1 MQSPDQPVKAS
12 LNITIDL
19 DITDPEAMRGYAVAR
34 AQTAEH
40 IAMASA
46 NLFGALAIS
55 VDPLRIADEVP
66 GVRLL
71 RGKVEPSE
79 GHATADL
86 AIPDA
91 DGEATG
97 REPADTGIGED
108 PVAALVEASDRVRG
122 LSLERLGYD
131 GSAPEAERQLSR
143 HRAQVLAGL
152 LWHASA
158 AMTDELFN
166 DIDLL
171 RGRVPTAADVDDTYV
186 IGNLPPQF
194 ANHYDARFAARFLTV
209 CTDLSMNLAA
219 GWKEPSCVAQELA
232 VRCLLADAEFLA
244 EELDLDAEL
253 PPDWVAMLEQAFL
266 KFADS
271 MMLFDPAMDGFENDP
286 EAIPEGA
293 PSMKFEDWF
302 KPFSA
307 EHHVPPFA
315 ERG

>member
-12 LNITIDL
+12 LHITIDL
-19 DITDPEAMRGYAVAR
+19 DITDAEAMQDYAVTR

-55 VDPLRIADEVP
+55 VDPLRIAEEVP
-66 GVRLL
+66 GIRLL
-71 RGKVEPSE
+71 RGKVEPAE
-79 GHATADL
+79 GHATSDPGLSGAG
-86 AIPDA
+86 PV
-91 DGEATG
+91 G
-97 REPADTGIGED
+97 REPAETGIGDD
-108 PVAALVEASDRVRG
+108 PAAALIQASDRAGG
-122 LSLERLGYD
+122 LDLTMLGYD

-143 HRAQVLAGL
+143 HRAQMLAGL
-152 LWHASA
+152 LWHAAA

-171 RGRVPTAADVDDTYV
+171 RGRAPTAADVDETYV
-186 IGNLPPQF
+186 ISNLPPQF
-194 ANHYDARFAARFLTV
+194 AHHYDARFAARFLAV

-253 PPDWVAMLEQAFL
+253 PPDWLAMLEDAFL

-286 EAIPEGA
+286 GASPEGA

-302 KPFSA
+302 KPFSPG
-307 EHHVPPFA
+307 HHVPPFA